1 MHIMRLDYRDTV
13 IWALLAVLIGL
24 IVGGLDAVFGRILLA
39 VSSFRTDHFYYLIPF
54 LALAGLATVYIYQR
68 LGKHASKGMG
78 LVFSIGQQSDETIP
92 RRLIPIAMLTTWLTH
107 LFGGSAGREGVAIQI
122 GASVANYLGDLAKV
136 KNRHIMVMVG
146 MAAGFSG
153 LFQTPLAATLFAV
166 EVIVVGSIYYQ
177 AILPAL
183 IASLVAAQ
191 TSHFLGLEKFS
202 YAVSKLPTLNLLIIM
217 KLVVIGIAFGLTGFI
232 FSWLLG
238 KTKARLGTLLPN
250 PYLKIAVGSVILS
263 VLFVVFDQGR
273 YSGLGTNLI
282 STTFSGGPIFAWDFI
297 VKLLLTILTLSIGF
311 QGGEVTPLFAIGAT
325 LGMVLGTLMGL
336 PLTFVAALGY
346 AAVFAA
352 ATNTFFAPILIGC
365 EVFGFSLLP
374 YLFITISVSYALN
387 FNHSIYTAQKIRQM
401 QKLDH

>member
-1 MHIMRLDYRDTV
+1 MRLDYRDTA
-13 IWALLAVLIGL
+13 IWVLLAVLIGL

-68 LGKHASKGMG
+68 FGKRANKGMG

-282 STTFSGGPIFAWDFI
+282 ATTFSGGPIFAWDFI

>member
-1 MHIMRLDYRDTV
+1 MRLDYRNTA

-39 VSSFRTDHFYYLIPF
+39 VSSFRSDHFYYLIPF
-54 LALAGLATVYIYQR
+54 LAIAGLATVYIYQR
-68 LGKHASKGMG
+68 FGKRANKGMG

-122 GASVANYLGDLAKV
+122 GASVANYLGDLAKA

-202 YAVSKLPTLNLLIIM
+202 YAVTKLPTLNLLIIM
-217 KLVVIGIAFGLTGFI
+217 KLVVIGIAFGLIGFL

-238 KTKARLGTLLPN
+238 KTKASLGTLLPN
-250 PYLKIAVGSVILS
+250 PYLRIAVGSVILS

-325 LGMVLGTLMGL
+325 LGMLLGALMGL

-374 YLFITISVSYALN
+374 YLLITVSVSYALN
-387 FNHSIYTAQKIRQM
+387 FNHSIYTAQKIR
-401 QKLDH
+401 KDLLY

>member
-1 MHIMRLDYRDTV
+1 MRLDYRNTA

-39 VSSFRTDHFYYLIPF
+39 VSSFRSDHFYYLIPF
-54 LALAGLATVYIYQR
+54 LAIAGLATVYIYQR
-68 LGKHASKGMG
+68 FGKRANKGMG

-122 GASVANYLGDLAKV
+122 GASVANYLGDLAKA

-202 YAVSKLPTLNLLIIM
+202 YAVTKLPTLNLLIIM
-217 KLVVIGIAFGLTGFI
+217 KLVVIGIAFGLTGFL

-238 KTKARLGTLLPN
+238 KTKASLGTLLPN
-250 PYLKIAVGSVILS
+250 PYLRIVVGSVILS

-325 LGMVLGTLMGL
+325 LGMVLGALMGL

-374 YLFITISVSYALN
+374 YLLITVSVSYALN
-387 FNHSIYTAQKIRQM
+387 FNHSIYTAQKIR
-401 QKLDH
+401 KDLLY

>member
-1 MHIMRLDYRDTV
+1 MRLDYRDTA
-13 IWALLAVLIGL
+13 IWVLLAVLIGL

-68 LGKHASKGMG
+68 FGKRANKGMG

-122 GASVANYLGDLAKV
+122 GASVANYLGDLAKA

-177 AILPAL
+177 AIFPAL

-202 YAVSKLPTLNLLIIM
+202 YAVTKLPSLNLLIIM
-217 KLVVIGIAFGLTGFI
+217 KLVVIGIAFGLTGFL

-238 KTKARLGTLLPN
+238 KTKASLGTLLPN
-250 PYLKIAVGSVILS
+250 PYLRIAVGSVILS

-325 LGMVLGTLMGL
+325 LGMLLGALMGL

-374 YLFITISVSYALN
+374 YLLITVSVSYALN
-387 FNHSIYTAQKIRQM
+387 FNHSIYTAQKIR
-401 QKLDH
+401 KDLLY

>member
-1 MHIMRLDYRDTV
+1 MRLDYRNTA

-39 VSSFRTDHFYYLIPF
+39 VSSFRSDHFYYLIPF
-54 LALAGLATVYIYQR
+54 LAIAGLATVYIYQR
-68 LGKHASKGMG
+68 FGKRANKGMG

-122 GASVANYLGDLAKV
+122 GASVANYLGDLAKA

-202 YAVSKLPTLNLLIIM
+202 YAVTKLPTLNLLIIM
-217 KLVVIGIAFGLTGFI
+217 KLVVIGIAFGLTGFL

-238 KTKARLGTLLPN
+238 KTKASLGTLLPN
-250 PYLKIAVGSVILS
+250 PYLRIVVGSVILS

-325 LGMVLGTLMGL
+325 LGMLLGALMGL

-374 YLFITISVSYALN
+374 YLLITVSVSYALN
-387 FNHSIYTAQKIRQM
+387 FNHSIYTAQKIR
-401 QKLDH
+401 KDLLY

>member
-1 MHIMRLDYRDTV
+1 MRLDYRNTA

-39 VSSFRTDHFYYLIPF
+39 VSSFRSDHFYYLIPF
-54 LALAGLATVYIYQR
+54 LAIAGLATVYIYQR
-68 LGKHASKGMG
+68 FGKRANKGMG

-202 YAVSKLPTLNLLIIM
+202 YAVTKLPTLNLLIIM
-217 KLVVIGIAFGLTGFI
+217 KLVVIGIAFGLTGFL

-238 KTKARLGTLLPN
+238 KTKASLGTLLPN
-250 PYLKIAVGSVILS
+250 PYLRIAVGSVILS

>member
-1 MHIMRLDYRDTV
+1 MRLDYRDTA
-13 IWALLAVLIGL
+13 IWVLLAVLIGL

-68 LGKHASKGMG
+68 FGKRANKGMG

-202 YAVSKLPTLNLLIIM
+202 YAVTKLPTLNLLIIM
-217 KLVVIGIAFGLTGFI
+217 KLVVIGIAFGLIGFL

-238 KTKARLGTLLPN
+238 KTKASLGTLLPN
-250 PYLKIAVGSVILS
+250 PYLRIAVGSVILS

-297 VKLLLTILTLSIGF
+297 IKLLLTILTLSIGF

-325 LGMVLGTLMGL
+325 LGMVLGALMGL

-374 YLFITISVSYALN
+374 YLLITISVSYALN
-387 FNHSIYTAQKIRQM
+387 FNHSIYTAQKI
-401 QKLDH
+401 

>member
-1 MHIMRLDYRDTV
+1 MRLDYRNTA

-39 VSSFRTDHFYYLIPF
+39 VSSFRSDHFYYLIPF

-68 LGKHASKGMG
+68 FGKRANKGMG

-122 GASVANYLGDLAKV
+122 GASVANYLGDLAKA

-202 YAVSKLPTLNLLIIM
+202 YAVTKLPSLNLLIIM
-217 KLVVIGIAFGLTGFI
+217 KLVVIGIAFGLTGFL

-238 KTKARLGTLLPN
+238 KTKASLGTLLPN
-250 PYLKIAVGSVILS
+250 PYLRIAVGSVILS

-297 VKLLLTILTLSIGF
+297 IKLLLTILTLSIGF

-325 LGMVLGTLMGL
+325 LGMLLGALMGL

-374 YLFITISVSYALN
+374 YLLITVSVSYALN
-387 FNHSIYTAQKIRQM
+387 FNHSIYTAQKIR
-401 QKLDH
+401 KDLLY

>member
-1 MHIMRLDYRDTV
+1 MRLDYRNTA

-39 VSSFRTDHFYYLIPF
+39 VSSFRSDHFYYLIPF
-54 LALAGLATVYIYQR
+54 LAIAGLATVYIYQR
-68 LGKHASKGMG
+68 FGKRANKGMG

-122 GASVANYLGDLAKV
+122 GAGVANYLGDLAKA

-202 YAVSKLPTLNLLIIM
+202 YAVTKLPTLNLLIIM
-217 KLVVIGIAFGLTGFI
+217 KLVVIGIAFGLTGFL

-238 KTKARLGTLLPN
+238 KTKASLGTLLPN
-250 PYLKIAVGSVILS
+250 PYLRIAVGSVILS

-325 LGMVLGTLMGL
+325 LGMLLGALMGL

-374 YLFITISVSYALN
+374 YLLITISVSYALN
-387 FNHSIYTAQKIRQM
+387 FNHSIYTAQKIR
-401 QKLDH
+401 KDLLY

>member
-1 MHIMRLDYRDTV
+1 MRLDYRNTA

-39 VSSFRTDHFYYLIPF
+39 VSSFRSDHFYYLIPF

-68 LGKHASKGMG
+68 FGKRANKGMG

-122 GASVANYLGDLAKV
+122 GASVANYLGDLAKA

-202 YAVSKLPTLNLLIIM
+202 YAVTKLPTLNLLIIM
-217 KLVVIGIAFGLTGFI
+217 KLVVIGIAFGLTGFL

-238 KTKARLGTLLPN
+238 KTKASLGTLLPN
-250 PYLKIAVGSVILS
+250 PYLRIAVGSVILS

-325 LGMVLGTLMGL
+325 LGMLLGALMGL

-374 YLFITISVSYALN
+374 YLLITVSVSYALN
-387 FNHSIYTAQKIRQM
+387 FNHSIYTAQKIR
-401 QKLDH
+401 KDLLY

>member
-1 MHIMRLDYRDTV
+1 MRLDYRDTA
-13 IWALLAVLIGL
+13 IWVLLAVLIGL

-68 LGKHASKGMG
+68 FGKRANKGMG

-202 YAVSKLPTLNLLIIM
+202 YAVTKLPTLNLLIIM
-217 KLVVIGIAFGLTGFI
+217 KLVVIGIAFGLTGFL

-238 KTKARLGTLLPN
+238 KTKASLGTLLPN
-250 PYLKIAVGSVILS
+250 PYLRIAVGSVILS

-325 LGMVLGTLMGL
+325 LGMLLGALMGL

-374 YLFITISVSYALN
+374 YLLITVSVSYALN
-387 FNHSIYTAQKIRQM
+387 FNHSIYTAQKI
-401 QKLDH
+401 

>member
-1 MHIMRLDYRDTV
+1 MRLDYRNTA

-68 LGKHASKGMG
+68 FGKRANKGMG

-122 GASVANYLGDLAKV
+122 GASVANYLGDLAKA

-202 YAVSKLPTLNLLIIM
+202 YAVTKLPTLNLLIIM
-217 KLVVIGIAFGLTGFI
+217 KLVVIGIAFGLTGFL

-238 KTKARLGTLLPN
+238 KTKASLGTLLPN
-250 PYLKIAVGSVILS
+250 PYLRIVVGSVILS

-325 LGMVLGTLMGL
+325 LGMLLGALMGL

-346 AAVFAA
+346 AAVFAT

-374 YLFITISVSYALN
+374 YLLITVSVSYALN
-387 FNHSIYTAQKIRQM
+387 FNHSIYTAQKIR
-401 QKLDH
+401 KDLLY

>member
-1 MHIMRLDYRDTV
+1 MRLDYRDTA

-24 IVGGLDAVFGRILLA
+24 ITGVLDAVFGRILLA
-39 VSSFRTDHFYYLIPF
+39 VSSFRSDHFYYLIPF

-68 LGKHASKGMG
+68 FGKRANKGMG
-78 LVFSIGQQSDETIP
+78 LVFSIANQSDETIP

-153 LFQTPLAATLFAV
+153 LFQTPLAATLFAA
-166 EVIVVGSIYYQ
+166 EVIVAGSIYYQ

-202 YAVSKLPTLNLLIIM
+202 IAVSKLPTLNLLIII

-238 KTKARLGTLLPN
+238 KTKARLSTLLPN

-263 VLFVVFDQGR
+263 VLFVVFDHGR

-297 VKLLLTILTLSIGF
+297 IKLLLTILTLSIGF

-336 PLTFVAALGY
+336 PLIFVAALGY

-352 ATNTFFAPILIGC
+352 ATNTFFAPLLIGC

-387 FNHSIYTAQKIRQM
+387 FNHSIYTTQKIRQI
-401 QKLDH
+401 QKPDH

>member
-1 MHIMRLDYRDTV
+1 MRLDYRNTA

-39 VSSFRTDHFYYLIPF
+39 VSSFRSDHFYYLIPF
-54 LALAGLATVYIYQR
+54 LAIAGLATVYIYQR
-68 LGKHASKGMG
+68 FGKRANKGMG

-122 GASVANYLGDLAKV
+122 GASVANYLGDLAKA

-202 YAVSKLPTLNLLIIM
+202 YAVTKLPTLNLLIIM
-217 KLVVIGIAFGLTGFI
+217 KLVVIGIAFGLTGFL

-238 KTKARLGTLLPN
+238 KTKASLGTLLPN
-250 PYLKIAVGSVILS
+250 PYLRIVVGSVILS

-325 LGMVLGTLMGL
+325 LGMVLGALMGL

-374 YLFITISVSYALN
+374 YLLITVSVSYALN
-387 FNHSIYTAQKIRQM
+387 FNHSIYTAQKI
-401 QKLDH
+401 

>member
-1 MHIMRLDYRDTV
+1 MRLDYRNTA

-39 VSSFRTDHFYYLIPF
+39 VSSFRSDHFYYLIPF

-68 LGKHASKGMG
+68 FGKRANKGMG

-202 YAVSKLPTLNLLIIM
+202 YAVTKLPSLNLLIIM
-217 KLVVIGIAFGLTGFI
+217 KLVVIGIAFGLTGFL

-238 KTKARLGTLLPN
+238 KTKASLGTLLPN
-250 PYLKIAVGSVILS
+250 PYLRIAVGSVILS
-263 VLFVVFDQGR
+263 VLFVFFDQGR

-325 LGMVLGTLMGL
+325 LGMLLGALMGL

-374 YLFITISVSYALN
+374 YLLITVSVSYALN
-387 FNHSIYTAQKIRQM
+387 FNHSIYTAQKIR
-401 QKLDH
+401 KDLLY

>member
-1 MHIMRLDYRDTV
+1 MRLDYRNTA

-39 VSSFRTDHFYYLIPF
+39 VSSFRSDHFYYLIPF
-54 LALAGLATVYIYQR
+54 LAIAGLATVYIYQR
-68 LGKHASKGMG
+68 FGKRANKGMG

-122 GASVANYLGDLAKV
+122 GASVANYLGDLAKA

-202 YAVSKLPTLNLLIIM
+202 YAVTKLPTLNLLIIM
-217 KLVVIGIAFGLTGFI
+217 KLVVIGIAFGLTGFL

-238 KTKARLGTLLPN
+238 KTKASLGTLLPN
-250 PYLKIAVGSVILS
+250 PYLRIAVGSVILS

-273 YSGLGTNLI
+273 YSGLGSNLI

-325 LGMVLGTLMGL
+325 LGMLLGALMGL

-374 YLFITISVSYALN
+374 YLLITVSVSYALN
-387 FNHSIYTAQKIRQM
+387 FNHSIYTAQKIR
-401 QKLDH
+401 KDLLY

>member
-1 MHIMRLDYRDTV
+1 MRLDYRNTA

-39 VSSFRTDHFYYLIPF
+39 VSSFRSDHFYYLIPF

-68 LGKHASKGMG
+68 FGKRANKGMG

-122 GASVANYLGDLAKV
+122 GASVANYLGDLAKA

-202 YAVSKLPTLNLLIIM
+202 YAVTKLPSLNLLIIM
-217 KLVVIGIAFGLTGFI
+217 KLVVIGIAFGLTGFL

-238 KTKARLGTLLPN
+238 KTKASLGTLLPN
-250 PYLKIAVGSVILS
+250 PYLRIAVGSVILS
-263 VLFVVFDQGR
+263 VLFVFFDQGR

-325 LGMVLGTLMGL
+325 LGMLLGALMGL

-374 YLFITISVSYALN
+374 YLLITVSVSYALN
-387 FNHSIYTAQKIRQM
+387 FNHSIYTAQKI
-401 QKLDH
+401 

>member
-1 MHIMRLDYRDTV
+1 MRLDYRDTA
-13 IWALLAVLIGL
+13 IWVLLAVLIGL

-68 LGKHASKGMG
+68 FGKRANKGMG

-202 YAVSKLPTLNLLIIM
+202 YAVTKLPTLNLLIIM
-217 KLVVIGIAFGLTGFI
+217 KLVVIGIAFGLIGFL

-238 KTKARLGTLLPN
+238 KTKASLGTLLPN
-250 PYLKIAVGSVILS
+250 PYLRIVVGSVILS

-325 LGMVLGTLMGL
+325 LGMLLGALMGL

-374 YLFITISVSYALN
+374 YLLITVSVSYALN
-387 FNHSIYTAQKIRQM
+387 FNHSIYTAQKIR
-401 QKLDH
+401 KDLLY

>member
-1 MHIMRLDYRDTV
+1 MRLDYRDTT

-39 VSSFRTDHFYYLIPF
+39 VSSFRTGHFYYLIPF

-68 LGKHASKGMG
+68 FGKHASKGMG
-78 LVFSIGQQSDETIP
+78 LVFSVGQQSDETIP

-146 MAAGFSG
+146 MGAGFSG

-166 EVIVVGSIYYQ
+166 EVIVAGSIYYQ

-183 IASLVAAQ
+183 IASLVASQ
-191 TSHFLGLEKFS
+191 TSHSLGLEKFS
-202 YAVSKLPTLNLLIIM
+202 YAVTKLPTLDLLIIM
-217 KLVVIGIAFGLTGFI
+217 KLVVIGIVFGLTGFI

-238 KTKARLGTLLPN
+238 KTKARLSTLLPN
-250 PYLKIAVGSVILS
+250 PYLKISVGSLILS

-282 STTFSGGPIFAWDFI
+282 STTFSGGHIFTWDFI
-297 VKLLLTILTLSIGF
+297 IKLLLTILTLSIGF

-374 YLFITISVSYALN
+374 YLLITISVSYALN

>member
-1 MHIMRLDYRDTV
+1 MRLDYRDTA
-13 IWALLAVLIGL
+13 IWVLLAVLIGL

-68 LGKHASKGMG
+68 FGKRANKGMG

-202 YAVSKLPTLNLLIIM
+202 YTVTKLPTLNLLIIM
-217 KLVVIGIAFGLTGFI
+217 KLVVIGIAFGLTGFL

-238 KTKARLGTLLPN
+238 KTKASLGTLLPN
-250 PYLKIAVGSVILS
+250 PYLRIAVGSVILS

-325 LGMVLGTLMGL
+325 LGMLLGALMGL

-374 YLFITISVSYALN
+374 YLLITVSVSYALN
-387 FNHSIYTAQKIRQM
+387 FNHSIYTAQKIR
-401 QKLDH
+401 KDLLY

>member
-1 MHIMRLDYRDTV
+1 MRLDYRDTA
-13 IWALLAVLIGL
+13 IWVLLAVLIGL

-68 LGKHASKGMG
+68 FGKRANKGMG

-202 YAVSKLPTLNLLIIM
+202 YAVTKLPTLNLLIIM
-217 KLVVIGIAFGLTGFI
+217 KLVVIGIAFGLIGFL

-238 KTKARLGTLLPN
+238 KTKASLGTLLPN
-250 PYLKIAVGSVILS
+250 PYLRIAVGSVILS

-325 LGMVLGTLMGL
+325 LGMVLGALMGL

-374 YLFITISVSYALN
+374 YLLITISVSYALN
-387 FNHSIYTAQKIRQM
+387 FNHSIYTAQKI
-401 QKLDH
+401 

>member
-1 MHIMRLDYRDTV
+1 MRLDYRNTA

-39 VSSFRTDHFYYLIPF
+39 VSSFRSDHFYYLIPF

-68 LGKHASKGMG
+68 FGKRANKGMG

-122 GASVANYLGDLAKV
+122 GASVANYLGDLAKA

-202 YAVSKLPTLNLLIIM
+202 YTVTKLPTLNLLIIM
-217 KLVVIGIAFGLTGFI
+217 KLVVIGIAFGLTGFL

-238 KTKARLGTLLPN
+238 KTKASLGTLLPN
-250 PYLKIAVGSVILS
+250 PYLRIAVGSVILS

-325 LGMVLGTLMGL
+325 LGMLLGALMGL

-374 YLFITISVSYALN
+374 YLLITVSVSYALN
-387 FNHSIYTAQKIRQM
+387 FNHSIYTAQKIR
-401 QKLDH
+401 KDLLY

>member
-1 MHIMRLDYRDTV
+1 MRLDYRNTA

-39 VSSFRTDHFYYLIPF
+39 VSSFRSDHFYYLIPF

-68 LGKHASKGMG
+68 FGKRANKGMG

-122 GASVANYLGDLAKV
+122 GASVANYLGDLAKA

-202 YAVSKLPTLNLLIIM
+202 YAVTKLPSLNLLIIM
-217 KLVVIGIAFGLTGFI
+217 KLVVIGIAFGLTGFL

-238 KTKARLGTLLPN
+238 KTKASLGTLLPN
-250 PYLKIAVGSVILS
+250 PYLRIAVGSVILS

-325 LGMVLGTLMGL
+325 LGMLLGALMGL

-374 YLFITISVSYALN
+374 YLLITVSVSYALN
-387 FNHSIYTAQKIRQM
+387 FNHSIYTAQKIR
-401 QKLDH
+401 KDLLY

>member
-1 MHIMRLDYRDTV
+1 MHIMRLDYRNTA

-39 VSSFRTDHFYYLIPF
+39 VSSFRSDHFYYLIPF
-54 LALAGLATVYIYQR
+54 LAIAGLATVYIYQR
-68 LGKHASKGMG
+68 FGKRANKGMG

-122 GASVANYLGDLAKV
+122 GAGVANYLGDLAKA

-202 YAVSKLPTLNLLIIM
+202 YAVTKLPTLNLLIIM
-217 KLVVIGIAFGLTGFI
+217 KLVVIGIAFGLTGFL

-238 KTKARLGTLLPN
+238 KTKASLGTLLPN
-250 PYLKIAVGSVILS
+250 PYLRIAVGSVILS

-325 LGMVLGTLMGL
+325 LGMLLGALMGL

-374 YLFITISVSYALN
+374 YLLITVSVSYALN
-387 FNHSIYTAQKIRQM
+387 FNHSIYTAQKIR
-401 QKLDH
+401 KDLLY

>member
-1 MHIMRLDYRDTV
+1 MRLDYRDTV

-68 LGKHASKGMG
+68 FGKRANKGMG

-202 YAVSKLPTLNLLIIM
+202 YAVTKLPTLNLLIIM
-217 KLVVIGIAFGLTGFI
+217 KLVVIGIAFGLTGFL

-238 KTKARLGTLLPN
+238 KTKASLGTLLPN
-250 PYLKIAVGSVILS
+250 PYLRIAVGSVILS
-263 VLFVVFDQGR
+263 VLFVIFDQGR

-282 STTFSGGPIFAWDFI
+282 STTFSGGPIFTWDFI

-311 QGGEVTPLFAIGAT
+311 QGGEVTPLFAIGST
-325 LGMVLGTLMGL
+325 LGMILGALMGL
-336 PLTFVAALGY
+336 PLIFVAALGY

-374 YLFITISVSYALN
+374 YLLITISVSYALN
-387 FNHSIYTAQKIRQM
+387 FNHSIYTAQKIRQI
-401 QKLDH
+401 QKPDH

>member
-1 MHIMRLDYRDTV
+1 MRLDYRNTA

-39 VSSFRTDHFYYLIPF
+39 VSSFRSDHFYYLIPF
-54 LALAGLATVYIYQR
+54 LAIAGLATVYIYQR
-68 LGKHASKGMG
+68 FGKRANKGMG

-122 GASVANYLGDLAKV
+122 GASVANYLGDLAKA

-202 YAVSKLPTLNLLIIM
+202 YAVTKLPTLNLLIIM
-217 KLVVIGIAFGLTGFI
+217 KLVVIGIAFGLTGFL

-238 KTKARLGTLLPN
+238 KTKASLGTLLPN
-250 PYLKIAVGSVILS
+250 PYLRIAVGSVILS

-325 LGMVLGTLMGL
+325 LGMLLGALMGL

-374 YLFITISVSYALN
+374 YLLITVSVSYALN
-387 FNHSIYTAQKIRQM
+387 FNHSIYTAQKIR
-401 QKLDH
+401 KDLLY

>member
-1 MHIMRLDYRDTV
+1 MRLDYRNTA

-68 LGKHASKGMG
+68 FGKRANKGMG

-122 GASVANYLGDLAKV
+122 GASVANYLGDLAKA

-202 YAVSKLPTLNLLIIM
+202 YAVTKLPTLNLLIIM
-217 KLVVIGIAFGLTGFI
+217 KLVVIGIAFGLTGFL

-238 KTKARLGTLLPN
+238 KTKASLGTLLPN
-250 PYLKIAVGSVILS
+250 PYLRIAVGSVILS

-325 LGMVLGTLMGL
+325 LGMLLGALMGL

-374 YLFITISVSYALN
+374 YLLITVSVSYALN
-387 FNHSIYTAQKIRQM
+387 FNHSIYTAQKIR
-401 QKLDH
+401 KDLLY

>member
-1 MHIMRLDYRDTV
+1 MRLDYRNTA

-39 VSSFRTDHFYYLIPF
+39 VSSFRSDHFYYLIPF

-68 LGKHASKGMG
+68 FGKRANKGMG

-122 GASVANYLGDLAKV
+122 GASVANYLGDLAKA

-202 YAVSKLPTLNLLIIM
+202 YAVTKLPTLNLLIIM
-217 KLVVIGIAFGLTGFI
+217 KLVVIGIAFGLTGFL

-238 KTKARLGTLLPN
+238 KTKASLGTLLPN
-250 PYLKIAVGSVILS
+250 PYLRIAVGSVILS

-297 VKLLLTILTLSIGF
+297 IKLLLTILTLSIGF

-325 LGMVLGTLMGL
+325 LGMLLGALMGL

-374 YLFITISVSYALN
+374 YLLITVSVSYALN
-387 FNHSIYTAQKIRQM
+387 FNHSIYTAQKIR
-401 QKLDH
+401 KDLLY

>member
-1 MHIMRLDYRDTV
+1 MRLDYRDTA
-13 IWALLAVLIGL
+13 IWVLLAVLIGL

-39 VSSFRTDHFYYLIPF
+39 VSSFRSDHFYYLIPF
-54 LALAGLATVYIYQR
+54 LAIAGLATVYIYQR
-68 LGKHASKGMG
+68 FGKRANKGMG

-122 GASVANYLGDLAKV
+122 GASVANYLGDLAKA

-202 YAVSKLPTLNLLIIM
+202 YAVTKLPTLNLLIIM
-217 KLVVIGIAFGLTGFI
+217 KLVVIGIAFGLTGFL

-238 KTKARLGTLLPN
+238 KTKASLGTLLPN
-250 PYLKIAVGSVILS
+250 PYLRIAVGSVILS

-325 LGMVLGTLMGL
+325 LGMLLGALMGL

-374 YLFITISVSYALN
+374 YLLITVSVSYALN
-387 FNHSIYTAQKIRQM
+387 FNHSIYTAQKIR
-401 QKLDH
+401 KDLLY

>member
-1 MHIMRLDYRDTV
+1 MRLDYRDTA
-13 IWALLAVLIGL
+13 IWVLLAVLIGL

-39 VSSFRTDHFYYLIPF
+39 VSSFRSDHFYYLIPF

-68 LGKHASKGMG
+68 FGKRANKGMG

-202 YAVSKLPTLNLLIIM
+202 YAVTKLPTLNLLIIM
-217 KLVVIGIAFGLTGFI
+217 KLVVIGIAFGLTGFL

-238 KTKARLGTLLPN
+238 KTKASLGTLLPN
-250 PYLKIAVGSVILS
+250 PYLRIAVGSVILS

-325 LGMVLGTLMGL
+325 LGMLLGALMGL

-374 YLFITISVSYALN
+374 YLLITISVSYALN
-387 FNHSIYTAQKIRQM
+387 FNHSIYTAQKI
-401 QKLDH
+401 

>member
-1 MHIMRLDYRDTV
+1 MRLDYRNTA

-39 VSSFRTDHFYYLIPF
+39 VSSFRSDHFYYLIPF

-68 LGKHASKGMG
+68 FGKRANKGMG

-122 GASVANYLGDLAKV
+122 GAGVANYLGDLAKA

-202 YAVSKLPTLNLLIIM
+202 YAVTKLPTLNLLIIM
-217 KLVVIGIAFGLTGFI
+217 KLVVIGIAFGLTGFL

-238 KTKARLGTLLPN
+238 KTKASLGTLLPN
-250 PYLKIAVGSVILS
+250 PYLRIAVGSVILS

-325 LGMVLGTLMGL
+325 LGMLLGALMGL

-374 YLFITISVSYALN
+374 YLLITVSVSYALN
-387 FNHSIYTAQKIRQM
+387 FNHSIYTAQKIR
-401 QKLDH
+401 KDLLY

>member
-1 MHIMRLDYRDTV
+1 MRLDYRNTA

-39 VSSFRTDHFYYLIPF
+39 VSSFRSDHFYYLIPF
-54 LALAGLATVYIYQR
+54 LAIAGLATVYIYQR
-68 LGKHASKGMG
+68 FGKRANKGMG

-122 GASVANYLGDLAKV
+122 GAGVANYLGDLAKA

-202 YAVSKLPTLNLLIIM
+202 YAVTKLPTLNLLIIM
-217 KLVVIGIAFGLTGFI
+217 KLVVIGIAFGLTGFL

-238 KTKARLGTLLPN
+238 KTKASLGTLLPN
-250 PYLKIAVGSVILS
+250 PYLRIAVGSVILS

-325 LGMVLGTLMGL
+325 LGMLLGALMGL

-374 YLFITISVSYALN
+374 YLLITVSVSYALN
-387 FNHSIYTAQKIRQM
+387 FNHSIYTAQKIR
-401 QKLDH
+401 KDLLY

>member
-1 MHIMRLDYRDTV
+1 MHIMRLDYRNTA

-39 VSSFRTDHFYYLIPF
+39 VSSFRSDHFYYLIPF
-54 LALAGLATVYIYQR
+54 LAIAGLATVYIYQR
-68 LGKHASKGMG
+68 FGKRANKGMG

-202 YAVSKLPTLNLLIIM
+202 YAVTKLPTLNLLIIM
-217 KLVVIGIAFGLTGFI
+217 KLVVIGIAFGLTGFL

-238 KTKARLGTLLPN
+238 KTKASLGTLLPN
-250 PYLKIAVGSVILS
+250 PYLRIAVGSVILS

-325 LGMVLGTLMGL
+325 LGMLLGALMGL

-374 YLFITISVSYALN
+374 YLLITVSVSYALN
-387 FNHSIYTAQKIRQM
+387 FNHSIYTAQKIR
-401 QKLDH
+401 KDLLY

>member
-1 MHIMRLDYRDTV
+1 MRLDYRNTA

-39 VSSFRTDHFYYLIPF
+39 VSSFRSDHFYYLIPF
-54 LALAGLATVYIYQR
+54 LAIAGLATVYIYQR
-68 LGKHASKGMG
+68 FGKRANKGMG

-122 GASVANYLGDLAKV
+122 GAGVANYLGDLAKA

-202 YAVSKLPTLNLLIIM
+202 YAVTKLPTLNLLIIM
-217 KLVVIGIAFGLTGFI
+217 KLVVIGIAFGLTGFL

-238 KTKARLGTLLPN
+238 KTKASLGTLLPN
-250 PYLKIAVGSVILS
+250 PYLRIAVGSVILS

-273 YSGLGTNLI
+273 YSGVGTNLI

-325 LGMVLGTLMGL
+325 LGMLLGALMGL

-374 YLFITISVSYALN
+374 YLLITVSVSYALN
-387 FNHSIYTAQKIRQM
+387 FNHSIYTAQKIR
-401 QKLDH
+401 KDLLY

>member
-1 MHIMRLDYRDTV
+1 MRLDYRDTA
-13 IWALLAVLIGL
+13 IWVLLAVLIGL

-39 VSSFRTDHFYYLIPF
+39 VSSFRSDHFYYLIPF

-68 LGKHASKGMG
+68 FGKRANKGMG

-166 EVIVVGSIYYQ
+166 EVIVVGSLYYQ

-202 YAVSKLPTLNLLIIM
+202 YTVTKLPTLNLLIIM
-217 KLVVIGIAFGLTGFI
+217 KLVVIGIAFGLTGFL

-238 KTKARLGTLLPN
+238 KTKASLGTLLPN
-250 PYLKIAVGSVILS
+250 PYLRIAVGSVILS

-325 LGMVLGTLMGL
+325 LGMLLGALMGL

-374 YLFITISVSYALN
+374 YLLITVSVSYALN
-387 FNHSIYTAQKIRQM
+387 FNHSIYTAQKIR
-401 QKLDH
+401 KDLLY

>member
-1 MHIMRLDYRDTV
+1 MHIMRLDYRNTA
-13 IWALLAVLIGL
+13 ILALLAVLIGL

-39 VSSFRTDHFYYLIPF
+39 VSSFRSDHFYYLIPF

-68 LGKHASKGMG
+68 FGKRANKGMG

-202 YAVSKLPTLNLLIIM
+202 YAVTKLPTLNLLIIM
-217 KLVVIGIAFGLTGFI
+217 KLVVIGIAFGLTGFL

-238 KTKARLGTLLPN
+238 KTKASLGTLLPN
-250 PYLKIAVGSVILS
+250 PYLRIAVGSVILS

-325 LGMVLGTLMGL
+325 LGMLLGALMGL

-374 YLFITISVSYALN
+374 YLLITVSVSYALN
-387 FNHSIYTAQKIRQM
+387 FNHSIYTAQKIR
-401 QKLDH
+401 KDLLY

>member
-1 MHIMRLDYRDTV
+1 MRLDYRDTA
-13 IWALLAVLIGL
+13 IWVLLAVLIGL

-68 LGKHASKGMG
+68 FGKRANKGMG

-122 GASVANYLGDLAKV
+122 GAGVANYLGDLAKA

-202 YAVSKLPTLNLLIIM
+202 YAVTKLPTLNLLIIM
-217 KLVVIGIAFGLTGFI
+217 KLVVIGIAFGLTGFL

-238 KTKARLGTLLPN
+238 KTKASLGTLLPN
-250 PYLKIAVGSVILS
+250 PYLRIAVGSVILS

-325 LGMVLGTLMGL
+325 LGMLLGALMGL

-374 YLFITISVSYALN
+374 YLLITVSVSYALN
-387 FNHSIYTAQKIRQM
+387 FNHSIYTAQKIR
-401 QKLDH
+401 KDLLY